1 MAGISTRND
10 IPLSVVVPVYNVEKY
25 LSRCINSLLK
35 TKDIDRCEIILVDDG
50 STDKSGDIADRY
62 ANEYSTVFCYHK
74 ENGGLSDARNYGLKQ
89 AKGRYVFF
97 CDSDDMVIAE
107 GFGRL
112 IAAASK
118 NNVDVILFDGAV
130 IDEDDHFT
138 DSELGLIL
146 DHSGLTEGKLITG
159 TEAMVGQIEDHN
171 KVAMTAWL
179 KACRRDFLIK
189 NELYFEP
196 GLIHEDELWTPTLLT
211 TARNV
216 MYLHEKVY
224 CYRTR
229 KDSIMTSAPADME
242 KHADALVRIMNRVY
256 DLYMKKTSDSDQK
269 TLLANWADTYLWII
283 SKYEMYRFDISR
295 DVPCD
300 KISSCAKNYK
310 SKIKAGVLTGPG
322 MKAYC
327 NMFKA

>member
-1 MAGISTRND
+1 MAGINTRTE

-25 LSRCINSLLK
+25 LSRCLNSLLR
-35 TKDIDRCEIILVDDG
+35 TRDIDNCEIILVDDG
-50 STDKSGDIADRY
+50 STDRSGDIADRY
-62 ANEYSTVFCYHK
+62 ANEYCNVYCCHK
-74 ENGGLSDARNYGLKQ
+74 ENGGLSDARNYGLNK

-112 IAAASK
+112 IAAASR
-118 NNVDVILFDGAV
+118 NNVDVILFDGAA

-159 TEAMVGQIEDHN
+159 TMAMVSQIEDHN

-189 NELYFEP
+189 NGLYFET
-196 GLIHEDELWTPTLLT
+196 GLIHEDELWTPALLT
-211 TARNV
+211 AAGNV

-224 CYRTR
+224 CYRIR
-229 KDSIMTSAPADME
+229 KDSIMATSATDME
-242 KHADALVRIMNRVY
+242 KHADALVRIMNLVY
-256 DLYMKKTSDSDQK
+256 DIYMKKTSDNEQK

-283 SKYEMYRFDISR
+283 SKYEICRFDFAK

-300 KISSCAKNYK
+300 RISSCAKNYK

-327 NMFKA
+327 SMFKA